1 MSPRFFAYI
10 TSESWASP
18 LTGGHLIGRSSNL
31 FHQYGST
38 GKAATRDCLR
48 NISCKLQT
56 NNSFDVTWKN
66 GEIDLTS
73 TPRDSGKCFFLSSFS
88 LFFTMLFVEAQ
99 LRAVRK
105 SPVGA
110 LRRSDRTCLTF
121 TRKRLLLGLRY
132 SRKEREW
139 RANFIKVKVKL
150 SIGDRIGEK
159 KYKQNDK
166 TLTNKHF
173 ILKIV
178 SRLTTLCLNK
188 TWYFGW
194 GTPSFTIFDSY

>member
-1 MSPRFFAYI
+1 MKKWRNRKDRLDIYSTGLDSGNCFFIKLLTFFA
-10 TSESWASP
+10 
-18 LTGGHLIGRSSNL
+18 
-31 FHQYGST
+31 
-38 GKAATRDCLR
+38 
-48 NISCKLQT
+48 
-56 NNSFDVTWKN
+56 
-66 GEIDLTS
+66 
-73 TPRDSGKCFFLSSFS
+73 
-88 LFFTMLFVEAQ
+88 MLFVEAQ

-139 RANFIKVKVKL
+139 RENFIKVKVKL

-159 KYKQNDK
+159 KYKKNDK
-166 TLTNKHF
+166 TLTNTHF

-178 SRLTTLCLNK
+178 SRFTTLCLNK
-188 TWYFGW
+188 TWYFGL
-194 GTPSFTIFDSY
+194 GTRSFTIFDSYLICWLHWEKKPGTDFWVSTQS